1 MDATQTGLHSG
12 VDDPIWH
19 LSRILAKKK
28 AHEYNCLENGAIA
41 VGTLQ
46 QQITAIEKDIQ
57 TEYNPH
63 PRMFKEL
70 RPLIREYLKH
80 DCKSIAHRRE
90 SIEHRKVGIS
100 IKQASE
106 RIGCSEATLYRE
118 ARQGKLV
125 GCKRV
130 GHRFVIHWP
139 TLEAWLQSGGEF
151 S

>member
-1 MDATQTGLHSG
+1 MNATQTGLHSG

-19 LSRILAKKK
+19 LSRILARKK

-80 DCKSIAHRRE
+80 ERGSHRQFLKKLKDATNITTDHNR
-90 SIEHRKVGIS
+90 SQ
-100 IKQASE
+100 QAQQFVQQ
-106 RIGCSEATLYRE
+106 ITT
-118 ARQGKLV
+118 QHNTDT
-125 GCKRV
+125 KR
-130 GHRFVIHWP
+130 
-139 TLEAWLQSGGEF
+139 LL
-151 S
+151 